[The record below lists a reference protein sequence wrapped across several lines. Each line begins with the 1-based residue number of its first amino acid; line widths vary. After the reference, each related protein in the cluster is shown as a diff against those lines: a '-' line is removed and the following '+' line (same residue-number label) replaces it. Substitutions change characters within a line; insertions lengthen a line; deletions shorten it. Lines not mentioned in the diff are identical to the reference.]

1 VHTGLDVVGL
11 IPGVGEIADGAN
23 ALIYLAE
30 GDKVNAAL
38 SATAMIPAAGMA
50 ATGVKYGKKAAAAAT
65 EEALTLME

>member
-1 VHTGLDVVGL
+1 VHTGLDVVGI

-30 GDKVNAAL
+30 GDKVNAA
-38 SATAMIPAAGMA
+38 MIPAAGMA
-50 ATGVKYGKKAAAAAT
+50 ATGVKYGKKTAAAAT

>member
-1 VHTGLDVVGL
+1 VHTGLDVVGI

-30 GDKVNAAL
+30 GDKVNA
-38 SATAMIPAAGMA
+38 AMIPAAGMA